1 VTLTGFEVPEID
13 LIIQSVTG
21 DIDGDHEE
29 EIAIPL
35 RSLTRVGDLWQLG
48 RHRILCGSSLE
59 VESYEVLFGDKRA
72 NAAFSDPPFNVKID
86 GHVSGNGRIRH
97 VEFAMASGEMTEAEF
112 TAFLS
117 KSLDLMSRYSTAG
130 AVHYICMDWRHQY
143 QLVQA
148 GLAVYDELMNVCV
161 WVKNSGGMGSFYR
174 SQHELVYV
182 FRNRGGRHRNN
193 IQLGKHGRNRTNVW
207 EYPNASTF
215 SRTGDE
221 GNLLALHPTVK
232 PLAMVADAILDC
244 TKRGDSVLDSFLGS
258 GTTVMAAERIGRACY
273 GIELEPRYVDVA
285 IQRWQRLTGESAVHA
300 ETGKTYAGIASDREV
315 QHV

>member
-1 VTLTGFEVPEID
+1 
-13 LIIQSVTG
+13 
-21 DIDGDHEE
+21 
-29 EIAIPL
+29 
-35 RSLTRVGDLWQLG
+35 
-48 RHRILCGSSLE
+48 
-59 VESYEVLFGDKRA
+59 
-72 NAAFSDPPFNVKID
+72 
-86 GHVSGNGRIRH
+86 
-97 VEFAMASGEMTEAEF
+97 MASGEMTEAEF

>member
-1 VTLTGFEVPEID
+1 
-13 LIIQSVTG
+13 
-21 DIDGDHEE
+21 
-29 EIAIPL
+29 
-35 RSLTRVGDLWQLG
+35 
-48 RHRILCGSSLE
+48 
-59 VESYEVLFGDKRA
+59 
-72 NAAFSDPPFNVKID
+72 
-86 GHVSGNGRIRH
+86 
-97 VEFAMASGEMTEAEF
+97 
-112 TAFLS
+112 
-117 KSLDLMSRYSTAG
+117 
-130 AVHYICMDWRHQY
+130 
-143 QLVQA
+143 
-148 GLAVYDELMNVCV
+148 
-161 WVKNSGGMGSFYR
+161 
-174 SQHELVYV
+174 LVYV